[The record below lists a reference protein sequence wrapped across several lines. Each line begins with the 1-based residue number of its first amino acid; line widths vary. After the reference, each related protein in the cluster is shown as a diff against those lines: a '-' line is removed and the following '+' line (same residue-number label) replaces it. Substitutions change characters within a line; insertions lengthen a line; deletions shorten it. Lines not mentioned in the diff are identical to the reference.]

1 MKWLKLLKLEQ
12 NKVKSMNVVTYTA
25 QIIQRELAKYY
36 DKDPK
41 EISEEQV
48 LDAMNTN
55 KVGNYTLVVNN
66 RPKYVEV
73 YLQDKNRK
81 QYYELTFIRR
91 EIE

>member
-41 EISEEQV
+41 EISEEQA
-48 LDAMNTN
+48 LDAITTK
-55 KVGNYTLVVNN
+55 KVGNYTLVLNDKL
-66 RPKYVEV
+66 KYVEV
-73 YLQDKNRK
+73 YLQDKNKK

-91 EIE
+91 GTE

>member
-1 MKWLKLLKLEQ
+1 MKWLKLLKLAQ
-12 NKVKSMNVVTYTA
+12 NKVKNMNVVTYTA

-41 EISEEQV
+41 DISEEQV

-55 KVGNYTLVVNN
+55 KVGNYTLVINN
-66 RPKYVEV
+66 RLKYVEV

-81 QYYELTFIRR
+81 RYYELTFIKR
-91 EIE
+91 ETE

>member
-1 MKWLKLLKLEQ
+1 
-12 NKVKSMNVVTYTA
+12 MNVVTYTA

-66 RPKYVEV
+66 RLKYVEV
-73 YLQDKNRK
+73 YLQDKNRRR
-81 QYYELTFIRR
+81 YYELTFIRR
-91 EIE
+91 KTEQ

>member
-1 MKWLKLLKLEQ
+1 
-12 NKVKSMNVVTYTA
+12 MNVVTYTA

-55 KVGNYTLVVNN
+55 KVGNYNLVVNN

-73 YLQDKNRK
+73 YLQDQNRK
-81 QYYELTFIRR
+81 QYDELTFIRR
-91 EIE
+91 GTEQ

>member
-1 MKWLKLLKLEQ
+1 
-12 NKVKSMNVVTYTA
+12 MNVVTYTA

-41 EISEEQV
+41 DISEAQV

-81 QYYELTFIRR
+81 RYYELTFIRR
-91 EIE
+91 DIA

>member
-41 EISEEQV
+41 EISKE
-48 LDAMNTN
+48 
-55 KVGNYTLVVNN
+55 
-66 RPKYVEV
+66 
-73 YLQDKNRK
+73 
-81 QYYELTFIRR
+81 
-91 EIE
+91 